1 MGRRGNPRLTGLL
14 LWPDRPCPRCGA
26 PLRRVR
32 RSAAERLAGLFVPSQ
47 KFRCTGA
54 SCGWEGLW
62 KMERSPFSRP
72 SRRMRQAAAVLLGAL
87 LALAA
92 FWLARFLSEHL

>member
-1 MGRRGNPRLTGLL
+1 
-14 LWPDRPCPRCGA
+14 
-26 PLRRVR
+26 
-32 RSAAERLAGLFVPSQ
+32 
-47 KFRCTGA
+47 
-54 SCGWEGLW
+54 
-62 KMERSPFSRP
+62 MERSPFSRP

>member
-1 MGRRGNPRLTGLL
+1 LG
-14 LWPDRPCPRCGA
+14 
-26 PLRRVR
+26 RVR

-47 KFRCTGA
+47 KYRCTDPA
-54 SCGWEGLW
+54 CGWEGLW

-72 SRRMRQAAAVLLGAL
+72 SRRMRLAAAVLLGLL